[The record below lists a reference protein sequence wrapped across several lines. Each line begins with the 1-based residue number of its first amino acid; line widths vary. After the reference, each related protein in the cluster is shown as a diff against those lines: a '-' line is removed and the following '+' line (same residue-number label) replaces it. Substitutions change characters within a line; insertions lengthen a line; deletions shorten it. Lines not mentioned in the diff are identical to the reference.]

1 MAVKLQLERHSGMY
15 TGLLDAA
22 NLTPPIGHIFAG
34 SAIMAKI
41 GPDFHGVL
49 RKDEWP

>member
-34 SAIMAKI
+34 SAII
-41 GPDFHGVL
+41 GPDFHVRL
-49 RKDEWP
+49 IE